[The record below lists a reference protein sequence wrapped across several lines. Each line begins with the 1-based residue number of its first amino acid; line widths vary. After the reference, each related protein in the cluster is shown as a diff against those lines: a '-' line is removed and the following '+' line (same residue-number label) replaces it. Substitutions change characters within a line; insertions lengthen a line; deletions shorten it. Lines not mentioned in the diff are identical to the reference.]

1 MSTHLT
7 PEGFRTAAYLEAR
20 ARLDARKTRGVVKC
34 TPPNTK
40 CGNRCIPPEWDCRI
54 KGEGSDPLL
63 AAKRTDPISGI
74 ANFERGFNRLGR
86 FARTGSFSEL
96 ESSKNSFVRGAVKL
110 KPGNLKEKKEF
121 EQWLKENYAKIA
133 VPLFVAGGLL
143 GGHVILKKGDVFG
156 YRRGVGQKIDNAV
169 STGISAVLDIVPFVG
184 QARSY
189 TRRQAAAA
197 AEAVQQRSRGLV
209 NLRETMNSAPA
220 ELIPGTPISSTLIKG
235 NSALT
240 RALNNVNTSSST
252 TSFYD
257 WNLKHQQA
265 FWGASHSRKPMAED
279 ERFLAGRSIY
289 AEPAAQ
295 AYINDAWQLNL
306 PADATRVAYINT
318 LAQKYTIEAE
328 AYLQLAKQ
336 QGFRVYGRPGAEYVH
351 RDDRPDFIERN
362 VRNISDPQIRAA
374 QSEFIAASISGLSPA
389 GRARR
394 RYQVITATFDN
405 YYKGVAKSLTEVAG
419 VPAYDPDVTS
429 LSPVRAAAERRR
441 IDYMMQTAPARIT
454 RKTSAGPAHDRL
466 FLKDYYHTKVAG
478 NERSTYTLSNSEAI
492 RAATE
497 LSGNE
502 IRTSA
507 EAIELLQ
514 QNGYR
519 NARLEVRRNPFQTR
533 RSSTSRQAPPPEGGR
548 PARRR
553 RIPDAQV
560 IKDYMAAGFTQAE
573 AEAFLARL
581 KEQRGDS
588 PEDGITAYELAYLI
602 AQSRQDKRC
611 GKSGIPE
618 TRKCSKTTPAQSE
631 EARFRARGAADP
643 GVTCRPGMQQCGKIC
658 IPESTTCHLRGAAQ
672 GSQLMSKIAQG
683 ALAAG
688 AVAAGAGVYK
698 YRKPLSTAVKVT
710 RNTIKAERKV
720 YNNIKNAKLAKRN
733 SYGRPQY
740 SPESAARAARREYV
754 ATRQAQVRAVTPYIS
769 RKIVDELS
777 KEQVT
782 QGIGKLPKQF
792 QEPARNLIGH
802 AKRITAGIGLQAEG
816 FEVVRV
822 NNQHNFST
830 FRKRDGQ
837 IASIGSVGDSI
848 VIYNSELK
856 GNIRGVDYYGM
867 AFTVDRRFDQKQSLT
882 KDDKKKIA
890 DATKEMF
897 RDNIDSMP
905 NNAFVFNVPYSEDGK
920 GRGREAAYKRQGFRR
935 ITRSDRMWAIKDQ
948 GEFRKLT
955 DQELEALMQILNERG
970 DAADSPKQYP
980 VRVSAYL
987 TQKEKLN
994 NEPA

>member
-362 VRNISDPQIRAA
+362 VRNISDPQIQAA

-405 YYKGVAKSLTEVAG
+405 YYQGVAKSLTEVAG

-588 PEDGITAYELAYLI
+588 PEDGITAYELAHLI
-602 AQSRQDKRC
+602 AQSRLDKRC

-618 TRKCSKTTPAQSE
+618 TRKCSKPTPTQSE
-631 EARFRARGAADP
+631 EARLRAKGVADP

-658 IPESTTCHLRGAAQ
+658 ISQNTTCHV
-672 GSQLMSKIAQG
+672 QG
-683 ALAAG
+683 AGGAPKLMTNLAKGALVAG
-688 AVAAGAGVYK
+688 AVAGAIAGGRHAYK
-698 YRKPLSTAVKVT
+698 TRHNNQIYHSSATHISKGIQAMSTKH
-710 RNTIKAERKV
+710 
-720 YNNIKNAKLAKRN
+720 
-733 SYGRPQY
+733 
-740 SPESAARAARREYV
+740 
-754 ATRQAQVRAVTPYIS
+754 VRDGIS
-769 RKIVDELS
+769 R
-777 KEQVT
+777 
-782 QGIGKLPKQF
+782 LPKQW
-792 QEPARNLIGH
+792 QAPANKLVGK
-802 AKRITAGIGLQAEG
+802 AKVGLAYVAADAQG
-816 FEVVRV
+816 LKIKHIDTD
-822 NNQHNFST
+822 NNFST
-830 FRKRDGQ
+830 WHNEKTGHVL
-837 IASIGSVGDSI
+837 SIGAVDDTL
-848 VIYNSELK
+848 VTFVSEQK
-856 GNIRGVDYYGM
+856 GM
-867 AFTVDRRFDQKQSLT
+867 AG
-882 KDDKKKIA
+882 
-890 DATKEMF
+890 
-897 RDNIDSMP
+897 
-905 NNAFVFNVPYSEDGK
+905 AFPKYGVAF
-920 GRGREAAYKRQGFRR
+920 Q
-935 ITRSDRMWAIKDQ
+935 
-948 GEFRKLT
+948 T
-955 DQELEALMQILNERG
+955 DL
-970 DAADSPKQYP
+970 SF
-980 VRVSAYL
+980 
-987 TQKEKLN
+987 TQKEGVTKAQSLAVSKQVKSMFQNQLDQLPENAVLFNKPFKDDGLGDKRATIYKRFKFRELSGIRGGEMYALKNQGKLTAIPKEQEEYIAELIRGGDTKGARDRYN
-994 NEPA
+994 NRRRDAKEPDFPARVAAFLLTSKALHEPA